1 MVFPLKRIFPY
12 LQLTKFGIVSFVL
25 FTAAGGFLIGCP
37 FQIEFP
43 LKKLILTLLGI
54 YFLSSGS
61 FALNQYQEKGIDRK
75 MKRTGNRP
83 IPSGR
88 LKPMEAFIFSFV
100 LIVLGLIISFS
111 VSWKVVFLGITTL
124 IFYNI
129 LYTLIWKKKSP
140 FAAIPGAIPGAMPF
154 VIGYTA
160 ASDIIFDLT
169 NIYFFL
175 VMFFWQM
182 PHFWALAIR
191 YQEDYKEA
199 NIPVLP
205 FKKGL
210 KVTKY
215 YTGLYTMAYLAL
227 VLSAPSVIPVGWIYL
242 LVTIPFA
249 FKILWQLFVF
259 LENPTGKS
267 WTVFFL
273 WTTSSILIFVMVPV
287 IDRWWPW
294 LP

>member
-1 MVFPLKRIFPY
+1 MNFSLKAIPFY
-12 LQLTKFGIVSFVL
+12 FQLTKFGIVSFVL
-25 FTAAGGFLIGCP
+25 FTTAGGFFIGCP

-61 FALNQYQEKGIDRK
+61 FALNQYQERNIDKK
-75 MKRTGNRP
+75 MKRTENRP
-83 IPSGR
+83 LPMGK
-88 LKPMEAFIFSFV
+88 LKPVEAFIFSFV
-100 LIVLGLIISFS
+100 FITLGLFVSFF
-111 VSWKVVFLGITTL
+111 VSLKVTLLGLTTL
-124 IFYNI
+124 IFYNG

-160 ASDIIFDLT
+160 ASDIIFDLI

-191 YQEDYKEA
+191 YQDDYKGA

-205 FKKGL
+205 FKRGL

-215 YTGLYTMAYLAL
+215 YTGLYTMAYLVL
-227 VLSAPSVIPVGWIYL
+227 VLSAPFVFPVGWIYL
-242 LVTIPFA
+242 IVAIPFA
-249 FKILWQLFVF
+249 FKILWELFVF
-259 LENPTGKS
+259 LEDPKGKPWIS
-267 WTVFFL
+267 FFL
-273 WTTSSILIFVMVPV
+273 WTTSSILVFIMVPA

-294 LP
+294 L